1 MRFDMWKSKAQKGAF
16 LVFTALMIPIIF
28 LCAGFA
34 VDLGS
39 KWAYTSK
46 LQNAVDAAALAGANN
61 FANGDT
67 IQEHPNADGF
77 AYKYLETNYGYLP
90 TPPLVERPQAQEV
103 EVINLDTKK
112 KEKRKYYRVSVSEK
126 VPALFMSMFG
136 YKYLDVQVE
145 AVALIGEKKQ
155 DSGGENPDN
164 PGESITFR
172 DMIFVKN
179 SLTGTF
185 NNDMYNNGWINTT
198 FDGDIRIGSN
208 DTYNGYINN
217 SYYRFYD
224 SRALGKNV
232 RDLPNPRDYYKTV
245 QRIERKDYFS
255 YQKYLSDV
263 ETTIKNSFSKSNSND
278 SKTFTDQNIN
288 IPSQTITNNTA
299 TYYYFHPKQGEGA
312 AITIDQ
318 SSLSQHG
325 DTNSPIYCF
334 IDSDST
340 HINININGNGN
351 RPVIIFYF
359 GRDPDGVSFGGNNG
373 FRGALFMPNSKI
385 LGNIGGK
392 FSGSIVASDLV
403 LQANHAQFFYEK
415 FGTPGGNNTPVTP
428 VEDGN
433 NKSQLVID
441 KTLKW

>member
-28 LCAGFA
+28 ICAGFA

-77 AYKYLETNYGYLP
+77 AYKYLEANYGYLP
-90 TPPLVERPQAQEV
+90 MPPLVERPKAQEV
-103 EVINLDTKK
+103 EVINKDTKK
-112 KEKRKYYRVSVSEK
+112 KEKRKYYRVSLSEK
-126 VPALFMSMFG
+126 VPALFMRLFG

-155 DSGGENPDN
+155 SPGGENPDN
-164 PGESITFR
+164 PGESITFK

-179 SLTGTF
+179 TLTGTF
-185 NNDMYNNGWINTT
+185 NSDMNTNGQINTT

-224 SRALGKNV
+224 SRVLHKYV
-232 RDLPNPRDYYKTV
+232 KDLPSPADYYKTV

-255 YQKYLSDV
+255 YQRYLSDV
-263 ETTIKNSFSKSNSND
+263 ETKIKNSFPKSNSDD
-278 SKTFTDQNIN
+278 SKAFTDQNVY
-288 IPSQTITNNTA
+288 IPSRTITNNTA
-299 TYYYFHPKQGEGA
+299 TYYYFHPNQNEGTN
-312 AITIDQ
+312 ITIDQ
-318 SSLSQHG
+318 SLLSQQG
-325 DTNSPIYCF
+325 DINSPIYCF

-340 HINININGNGN
+340 HINMNINGNGN

-359 GRDPDGVSFGGNNG
+359 GRDPGWISFGVNNG
-373 FRGALFMPNSKI
+373 FRGALFMPNSTI
-385 LGNIGGK
+385 LGNINGK
-392 FSGSIVASDLV
+392 FSGSIVASDLI
-403 LQANHAQFFYEK
+403 LNANHAQFFYEK
-415 FGTPGGNNTPVTP
+415 FGTPGGNHTPVAP
-428 VEDGN
+428 AEDGN